1 MNLSSLSSMDTHN
14 HFSNMSS
21 LGILQ
26 EKGYIK
32 KQMNESKIRFS
43 TWNIGTLRGKAWEV
57 IGVMRDGKI
66 NIMK

>member
-1 MNLSSLSSMDTHN
+1 MLGFDSQRKNVSNLASMDTHN
-14 HFSNMSS
+14 HFSNMAS

-57 IGVMRDGKI
+57 IGIER
-66 NIMK
+66 